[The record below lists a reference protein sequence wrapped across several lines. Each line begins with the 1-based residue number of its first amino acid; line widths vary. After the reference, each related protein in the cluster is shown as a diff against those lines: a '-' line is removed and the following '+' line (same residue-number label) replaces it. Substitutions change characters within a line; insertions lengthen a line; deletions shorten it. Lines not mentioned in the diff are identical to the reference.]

1 MYPIPQGIIITAE
14 VIEMQ
19 GKQIVFTRPN
29 VAELLSY
36 EITPPK
42 AGYVQVALEIST
54 VSSGTERA
62 NVSGDVNVSTL
73 KREEKAVF
81 PRYAG
86 YSSAGRVLAVGE
98 NVKSLKPGDRVAM
111 FWSTHSQILN
121 IAESRCMKLP
131 DSVSAQEAA
140 LFHIVTFPL
149 AAIRKCR
156 LEMGESALVMGQGIL
171 GLLAVKLLR
180 IAGALPIIAAD
191 PIPEKRQRAL
201 EAGAD
206 HALDPFAPDFA
217 ETVKRLT
224 GGGVKAAIEVT
235 GKGQALDTTLDCM
248 APLGRVALLGCTRD
262 SNFTIDYYRKVH
274 GPGITLVGA
283 HTNARPGLESAPG
296 YWTQQD
302 DFACVL
308 ALTAGGRLKLKDM
321 VEETHSPEEAPAV
334 YTRLVSEPSFPVVQ
348 FDWRLLK

>member
-1 MYPIPQGIIITAE
+1 ME
-14 VIEMQ
+14 
-19 GKQIVFTRPN
+19 GKRIVFTRPN
-29 VAELLSY
+29 VAELLNY
-36 EITPPK
+36 EVTPPK
-42 AGYVQVALEIST
+42 AGYVQVALEVST

-73 KREEKAVF
+73 KREEEARF

-111 FWSTHSQILN
+111 FWSTHSQIVN
-121 IAESRCMKLP
+121 MEESRCMKLP

-140 LFHIVTFPL
+140 LFHIATFPL

-156 LEMGESALVMGQGIL
+156 LEIGESALVMGQGIL
-171 GLLAVKLLR
+171 GMLAVKLLR
-180 IAGALPIIAAD
+180 IAGAMPVIAVD
-191 PIPEKRQRAL
+191 PIEEKRKQAL
-201 EAGAD
+201 TLGAD
-206 HALDPFAPDFA
+206 YALDPFAPDFG

-224 GGGVKAAIEVT
+224 GGGVKVAIEVT
-235 GKGQALDTTLDCM
+235 GNGKALDNTLDCM

-262 SNFTIDYYRKVH
+262 PNFTIDYYRKVH

-283 HTNARPGLESAPG
+283 HTNARPELQSAPG
-296 YWTQQD
+296 YWTQRD

-308 ALTAGGRLKLKDM
+308 ALTAGGRLNLLDIIA
-321 VEETHSPEEAPAV
+321 ETHSPEEAPEV
-334 YTRLVSEPSFPVVQ
+334 YTRLVTEPSFPIVQ

>member
-1 MYPIPQGIIITAE
+1 M
-14 VIEMQ
+14 V

-29 VAELLSY
+29 VAELLTY

-42 AGYVQVALEIST
+42 AGYVQVALEVST

-73 KREEKAVF
+73 KREQKAIF
-81 PRYAG
+81 PRYSG

-98 NVKSLKPGDRVAM
+98 NVKSLKPGDRVAL
-111 FWSTHSQILN
+111 FWSTHSQVIN
-121 IAESRCMKLP
+121 MEESRCMKLP
-131 DSVSAQEAA
+131 DSVSCQEAA

-156 LEMGESALVMGQGIL
+156 LEIGESALVMGQGIL
-171 GLLAVKLLR
+171 GMLAVKLLR
-180 IAGALPIIAAD
+180 IAGAVPVIAAD
-191 PIPEKRQRAL
+191 PVEEKRKQAL
-201 EAGAD
+201 ALGAD
-206 HALDPFAPDFA
+206 FALDPFAPDFA
-217 ETVKRLT
+217 ETVKRIT
-224 GGGVKAAIEVT
+224 GGGVKVAIEVT

-262 SNFTIDYYRKVH
+262 PNFTIDYYRKVH

-283 HTNARPGLESAPG
+283 HTNARPELQSAPG
-296 YWTQQD
+296 YWTQRD

-308 ALTAGGRLKLKDM
+308 ALTAGGRLHLKDIIA
-321 VEETHSPEEAPAV
+321 ETHSPEEAPEV
-334 YTRLVSEPSFPVVQ
+334 YTRLVTEPSFPVVQ